1 MATDFIYLLS
11 SLPLLKLSG
20 EGATTYSAFLDSC
33 AAALSPK
40 EHALLEGLTLQGT
53 PGVIR
58 TEPPELAQWDRWM
71 ECMTQIAAI
80 WRAAR
85 RHQETP
91 ADWRPA
97 REIAPGD
104 VRRLEEALS
113 LKTLWEKQEAW
124 EALQWSHL
132 EELSLAAGYSFGA
145 VVVHALKLRLLEGRL
160 RRSQEEGT
168 RVFEE
173 TVAHRLEEATR
184 WRQTVEE

>member
-11 SLPLLKLSG
+11 SLPMLRLSG
-20 EGATTYSAFLDSC
+20 EGATPYRAFLDSC
-33 AAALSPK
+33 AAAVSPR
-40 EHALLEGLTLQGT
+40 EYAILEGLTLQAPPGT
-53 PGVIR
+53 IR
-58 TEPPELAQWDRWM
+58 PEPPELAQWDRWM
-71 ECMTQIAAI
+71 ECMTQVAAI

-85 RHQETP
+85 RHQEAP

-104 VRRLEEALS
+104 VRRLEDALS

-124 EALQWSHL
+124 EALQWSRL
-132 EELSLAAGYSFGA
+132 EELSLSAGYSFGA
-145 VVVHALKLRLLEGRL
+145 VALHGLKLCLLEGRL
-160 RRSQEEGT
+160 RHSQEEGA

-173 TVAHRLEEATR
+173 TVSRRLEEAAR